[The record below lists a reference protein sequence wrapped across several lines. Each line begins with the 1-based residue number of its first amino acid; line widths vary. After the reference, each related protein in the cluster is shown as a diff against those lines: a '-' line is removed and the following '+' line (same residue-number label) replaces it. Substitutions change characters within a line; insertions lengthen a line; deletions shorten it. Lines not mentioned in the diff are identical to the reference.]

1 MPRSIEQLVSA
12 RSLKA
17 AYAAMRSGSRV
28 TIDLSPLRAP
38 LARELKARAR
48 EHLGRLSQAQLA
60 IVDRSVALELQRIQ
74 ASVIEKVRDDI
85 KDARQADTKAEGR
98 VIVQDALQRA
108 GVYGDN
114 PYVLN
119 TLLTTFNSIIEGEQ
133 TEQQA
138 RREDAWGF
146 RYEKNTER
154 HAALHNTT
162 LPIDDP
168 FWNRY
173 SPPNGYGC
181 KCKRVII
188 YTPAISYKPA
198 SSVTTGLVDKEFH
211 FKPKFLHLDD

>member
-1 MPRSIEQLVSA
+1 MRSIEQLVSA

-38 LARELKARAR
+38 LARELKSRAR
-48 EHLGRLSQAQLA
+48 EHLGRLSTAQLA
-60 IVDRSVALELQRIQ
+60 VVDRSVALELKRIQ

-85 KDARQADTKAEGR
+85 KEARQSSVSEGR
-98 VIVQDALQRA
+98 VLVQEALQRA

-119 TLLTTFNSIIEGEQ
+119 TLLTTFNAIIENEQ

-138 RREDAWGF
+138 RNGGAWGF
-146 RYEKNTER
+146 RYVKNTER

-162 LPIDDP
+162 LPINDP
-168 FWNRY
+168 FWDRY
-173 SPPNGYGC
+173 TPPNGYGC
-181 KCKRVII
+181 KCYLEIVN
-188 YTPAISYKPA
+188 TPAVSFKPTGISG
-198 SSVTTGLVDKEFH
+198 VVDKEFH
-211 FKPKFLHLDD
+211 FRPKFLHLDE